1 MKIVFED
8 AALEELYVS
17 GTTANS
23 QYRKLA
29 KDVVKQYVKVVNY
42 IRAARRIEDLYCIKS
57 LHYEKKKGDL
67 NGVDAVWI
75 NRQYRLLF
83 NSSPDEEGIVVN
95 ALFWKYRSIM
105 NKESLTPFVAT
116 HPGEMI
122 KDELKERNMTQKQL
136 AAESGI
142 KASVLSETINGK
154 RSVSLNVAVALEKV
168 LRVPADVWMNMQTQ
182 YDLDTA
188 NIATRGNEKETV
200 EVIIPV
206 HDRNLLK
213 EIARKFGWA
222 CMF

>member
-1 MKIVFED
+1 
-8 AALEELYVS
+8 
-17 GTTANS
+17 
-23 QYRKLA
+23 
-29 KDVVKQYVKVVNY
+29 
-42 IRAARRIEDLYCIKS
+42 
-57 LHYEKKKGDL
+57 
-67 NGVDAVWI
+67 
-75 NRQYRLLF
+75 
-83 NSSPDEEGIVVN
+83 
-95 ALFWKYRSIM
+95 M

-168 LRVPADVWMNMQTQ
+168 LGVPADVWMNMQTQ

-188 NIATRGNEKETV
+188 NIAARGNEKETV

-222 CMF
+222 CMLSYITLISKL